1 LKQIEDELNQN
12 GLNRKGKKGES
23 EVEKQIREIGISYD
37 RLLGMLSEDEAGRAK
52 AVALTREQSVLFLNP
67 SSR

>member
-1 LKQIEDELNQN
+1 LKQIEDELDQN